1 MQPEGCQT
9 YDMMDFLATCPH
21 AVRADQRANMLR
33 FLGIQNL
40 AVIERLDLEFAP
52 GLNVLTGETGAGKSI
67 LIEAIGLLVG
77 GRASPDLVR
86 TGEECA
92 TVQAVFETGDAR
104 EILARREIT
113 SQGRSRAFL
122 DGALTTAGALREA
135 ILPLVDLHGQHE
147 HQALLNPDT
156 HLDVLDRYAGLGD
169 RRDAIAAAY
178 AEMRRVREELD
189 TARRDERERA
199 SRLDLLAYQLQEI
212 ERAAPRLGEDEQ
224 LAATKQI
231 LASAD
236 KVQRLCTEAYAALYE
251 SDEAALPTL
260 GLVWKRVAELAA
272 IDAAF
277 KAYVD
282 ARDAIKSQLEDLASL
297 LRGYAATLDASPA
310 RLQEVEDRLAV
321 LERLKRKYGPTLQDV
336 LERQEKT
343 RSEIA
348 SLDRAG
354 ERAAQLEGVLASAR
368 DRYLR
373 LARELSTE
381 RRQAAPPFARDL
393 EEQLRPLAMEHTRFE
408 VRFESELSDDRWN
421 ERGIDAVEFYVS
433 PNPGE
438 ELRALARIVSGGEL
452 SRIMLALKTLASTDV
467 PGKTLIFDE
476 VDAGIGGRVAD
487 AVGSRLQ
494 SLARGFQVLCITHLP
509 QIAAHS
515 TRHYR
520 VSKLV
525 RGNRTTTSVDTLE
538 REARIEELA
547 RMIGG
552 ALVSARTLASAREML
567 EGRGWGGGV
576 QPTGSEGSKGRKS
589 EGRRGGAKA

>member
-1 MQPEGCQT
+1 
-9 YDMMDFLATCPH
+9 
-21 AVRADQRANMLR
+21 MLR

-67 LIEAIGLLVG
+67 LVEAIGLLVG

-92 TVQAVFETGDAR
+92 TVQAVFETADAR

-113 SQGRSRAFL
+113 AQGRSRAFV
-122 DGALTTAGALREA
+122 DGALTTAGALRDA

-147 HQALLNPDT
+147 HQALLYPDT
-156 HLDVLDRYAGLGD
+156 HLDVVDRYAGVGE
-169 RRDAIAAAY
+169 RRDAVAAAY
-178 AEMRRVREELD
+178 AEMRRLREELER
-189 TARRDERERA
+189 ARRDERERA
-199 SRLDLLAYQLQEI
+199 GRLDLLTFQLQEI
-212 ERAAPRLGEDEQ
+212 ERAALHPGEDDQ

-236 KVQRLCTEAYAALYE
+236 RMQRLCAEAYGALYE
-251 SDEAALPTL
+251 SDQAALATL
-260 GLVWKRVAELAA
+260 GLVWKRVAELAT
-272 IDAAF
+272 IDPAF
-277 KAYVD
+277 APYVE
-282 ARDAIKSQLEDLASL
+282 AREAIKPQLEDLASL
-297 LRGYAATLDASPA
+297 LRGYAANLDASPV
-310 RLQEVEDRLAV
+310 RLQEVEDRLALV
-321 LERLKRKYGPTLQDV
+321 ERLKRKYGPTLQDV

-343 RSEIA
+343 KTDIA

-354 ERAAQLEGVLASAR
+354 ERATDLEGQLAAVKENYLERARALSAAR
-368 DRYLR
+368 HQSAPR
-373 LARELSTE
+373 L
-381 RRQAAPPFARDL
+381 ARDL
-393 EEQLRPLAMEHTRFE
+393 ERELRALAMEHTRFE
-408 VRFESELSDDRWN
+408 VRFENELPEERWSD
-421 ERGIDAVEFYVS
+421 RGIDNAEFYVS

-452 SRIMLALKTLASTDV
+452 SRIMLALKTLASTDA

-494 SLARGFQVLCITHLP
+494 SLARGFQILCITHLP

-520 VSKLV
+520 VSKGV
-525 RGNRTTTSVDTLE
+525 RSNRTTTDVEALE

-552 ALVSARTLASAREML
+552 AQVSPTTVASAREML
-567 EGRGWGGGV
+567 QARAWG
-576 QPTGSEGSKGRKS
+576 KGESGEKTK
-589 EGRRGGAKA
+589 AKAKRP